1 VKTPLILGVILGV
14 LYTLSPLTVLCL
26 GALAALGYLIAREL
40 TPRER
45 AWFTGLAALAITIRL
60 VAIAALFLLADP
72 SKPYAN
78 FFGDEELFK
87 SRTLWLRNIGLG
99 VPVSPADMIYVFD
112 EVGRSSYLYL
122 LAYIQALVGE
132 APYGNNVFNA
142 TVFVAAVMVSYW
154 LIRRVYG
161 GIAALAGAIFLWL
174 VPSLFSWS
182 ISVLKEPLYVLVAVI
197 ELVAAYYIVRA
208 PRLWQRAVAAIS
220 VVAAA
225 IALGSLRVGG
235 TELAVVG
242 TLVGL
247 PAGLLA
253 TRPRLAFATIAAL
266 PIVIV
271 LAAMQPRVQE
281 RALLEI
287 QDAAFQHWGHVATP
301 GYSYKLLDPRLYVDM
316 GRRAVYTMTWPEAGR
331 YVVRAFWNFLT
342 VPRSSQ
348 VESRSALAYLPEQ
361 ALWYS
366 ILFLLPI
373 GIVAGLRR
381 DPVLTCLLLA
391 HGLAASG
398 MVALTSGN
406 IGTLIRHRGLTF
418 PYFTWLAALGACSL
432 IVWLSSLSRRSA
444 GDGGRSTAAPGSL
457 SVRPSGEPA

>member
-1 VKTPLILGVILGV
+1 MRVAILAGVILGV

-26 GALAALGYLIAREL
+26 VALTALGWLIAREL

-45 AWFTGLAALAITIRL
+45 AWFSTLVAVAVAVRLA
-60 VAIAALFLLADP
+60 AIAALFLFADP

-99 VPVSPADMIYVFD
+99 VSVSPADMIYVFD
-112 EVGRSSYLYL
+112 DVGRSSYLYL
-122 LAYIQALVGE
+122 LAYIQALVGD

-142 TVFVAAVMVSYW
+142 SVFVAAVMVSYW

-161 GIAALAGAIFLWL
+161 GIAALAGAIFLL
-174 VPSLFSWS
+174 FVPSLFSWS
-182 ISVLKEPLYVLVAVI
+182 ISVLKEPLYMFVASI
-197 ELVAAYYIVRA
+197 ELVSAFYVVRA
-208 PRLWQRAVAAIS
+208 PRVGQRVAAA
-220 VVAAA
+220 VVVVLSA

-253 TRPRLAFATIAAL
+253 TRPRWAFATIVAL
-266 PIVIV
+266 PIAIL
-271 LAAMQPRVQE
+271 LAAMQPRVQD
-281 RALLEI
+281 RTLLEI
-287 QDAAFQHWGHVATP
+287 QNAAFQHWGHVATP

-316 GRRAVYTMTWPEAGR
+316 GRRAVYTMTYPEAGR

-348 VESRSALAYLPEQ
+348 IESRSALAYLPEQ

-366 ILFLLPI
+366 TLILLPI
-373 GIVAGLRR
+373 GVVAGMRR
-381 DPVLTCLLLA
+381 DAVLTCLLIA

-406 IGTLIRHRGLTF
+406 IGTLIRHRGLTL
-418 PYFTWLAALGACSL
+418 PYFTWLAAIGACSL
-432 IVWLSSLSRRSA
+432 VVWLIARSSIAPLSA
-444 GDGGRSTAAPGSL
+444 
-457 SVRPSGEPA
+457 RPSGEPA

>member
-1 VKTPLILGVILGV
+1 VRVAILAGVILGV

-26 GALAALGYLIAREL
+26 AGLTALGWLIAREL

-45 AWFTGLAALAITIRL
+45 AWFSTLVAVAVAVRLA
-60 VAIAALFLLADP
+60 AIAALFLFADP

-99 VPVSPADMIYVFD
+99 VSVSPADMIYVFD
-112 EVGRSSYLYL
+112 EVGRSSYLYV
-122 LAYIQALVGE
+122 LAYIQALVGD
-132 APYGNNVFNA
+132 APYGNNVLNA
-142 TVFVAAVMVSYW
+142 TVFVAAVMMSYW
-154 LIRRVYG
+154 LIRRVFG
-161 GIAALAGAIFLWL
+161 GITALAGAILLLF

-182 ISVLKEPLYVLVAVI
+182 ISVLKEPLYFFVASI
-197 ELVAAYYIVRA
+197 ELLAAFYIARA
-208 PRLWQRAVAAIS
+208 PRAWQRVAAAAI
-220 VVAAA
+220 VVLTA

-253 TRPRLAFATIAAL
+253 TRPRLALPTIIAI

-271 LAAMQPRVQE
+271 LAAVQPRVQE
-281 RALLEI
+281 RTLRAL
-287 QDAAFQHWGHVATP
+287 QYTAFQHWGHVGTP
-301 GYSYKLLDPRLYVDM
+301 GYSYKVLDARLYADM
-316 GRRAVYTMTWPEAGR
+316 GRSAVLSMTYPEAGR
-331 YVVRAFWNFLT
+331 YVVRAFWNFVT
-342 VPRSSQ
+342 VPRWSQ
-348 VESRSALAYLPEQ
+348 IESRSALAYLPEQ

-366 ILFLLPI
+366 ILILLPI
-373 GIVAGLRR
+373 GVVAGMRR
-381 DPVLTCLLLA
+381 DPVLTCLLIA

-406 IGTLIRHRGLTF
+406 IGTLIRHRGLTL
-418 PYFTWLAALGACSL
+418 PYFTWLAAIGACSL
-432 IVWLSSLSRRSA
+432 VVWLIARPSSRPF
-444 GDGGRSTAAPGSL
+444 GP
-457 SVRPSGEPA
+457 RPSGEPA

>member
-1 VKTPLILGVILGV
+1 MRTAIIAGVVLGVF
-14 LYTLSPLTVLCL
+14 YTLSPLTVLCL
-26 GALAALGYLIAREL
+26 GGLGALVYVLTREV

-45 AWFTGLAALAITIRL
+45 VWIAGLVAIAIAVRLA
-60 VAIAALFLLADP
+60 AIAALFLLADP

-87 SRTLWLRNIGLG
+87 SRTLWLRNVGLG

-122 LAYIQALVGE
+122 LAYIQALVGD
-132 APYGNNVFNA
+132 APYGNNVLNA
-142 TVFVAAVMVSYW
+142 TVYIAAVLVSYW
-154 LIRRVYG
+154 LVRRVYG
-161 GIAALAGAIFLWL
+161 GITALAGAIFLL
-174 VPSLFSWS
+174 FVPSLFSWS
-182 ISVLKEPLYVLVAVI
+182 ISVLKEPLYVFVAAL

-208 PRLWQRAVAAIS
+208 PKLWQRIVAAIG
-220 VVAAA
+220 VVVAA

-253 TRPRLAFATIAAL
+253 TRPRLAFATIVAV
-266 PIVIV
+266 PIVIL
-271 LAAMQPRVQE
+271 LAATQPRVQE
-281 RALLEI
+281 RALVAV

-331 YVVRAFWNFLT
+331 YVVRAFWNFIT

-348 VESRSALAYLPEQ
+348 IESRSALAYLPEQ

-366 ILFLLPI
+366 ILLLLPI
-373 GIVAGLRR
+373 GAVAGLRR

-418 PYFTWLAALGACSL
+418 PYFTWLAAIGACSL
-432 IVWLSSLSRRSA
+432 IVWLNA
-444 GDGGRSTAAPGSL
+444 RSTAAQL